1 VQENLK
7 MKKKTDHPA
16 EKSGLHPRNKH
27 RHRYDFSALTA
38 VCPELMPFVKMND
51 YGDESIDFF
60 NPKAVKLLN
69 TSLLKHFYG
78 LDYWD
83 IPENYLCPPIPGR
96 ADYLHHMAD
105 LLYEIKAETRINM
118 LPETE
123 KIRCLDIGVGA
134 NCVYPIIGNAEY
146 GWTFTGV
153 DIDPAAIEA
162 AQKIIDMNSF
172 LKEKIELRL
181 QKNSSHTFKGIIKK
195 EEFFDLT
202 ICNPPFHASFD
213 EAQSAA
219 KRKLSNLKEK
229 KIEKPVLNFQGQS
242 NELWCEGGELKFVGD
257 MIRESVAFKDS
268 CYWFST
274 LISKETSLKN
284 ALKILKS
291 VDAAEIK
298 IIPMEHGNKKSRI
311 VTWTFLTK
319 ERQRQW
325 QIQRNF

>member
-1 VQENLK
+1 

-27 RHRYDFSALTA
+27 RRRYDFSALTA
-38 VCPELMPFVKMND
+38 VCPELKPFIKMND
-51 YGDESIDFF
+51 YGDESLDFF
-60 NPKAVKLLN
+60 NPLAVKLLN

-105 LLYEIKAETRINM
+105 LLYEIKAETQINM

-123 KIRCLDIGVGA
+123 KVRCLDIGVGA
-134 NCVYPIIGNAEY
+134 NCVYPIIGNLEY

-153 DIDPAAIEA
+153 DIDPVALEA
-162 AQKIIDMNSF
+162 AAKIIERNSF
-172 LKEKIELRL
+172 LKGKIELRL
-181 QKNSSHTFKGIIKK
+181 QHNPENIFKEIIKSD
-195 EEFFDLT
+195 ELFDLS
-202 ICNPPFHASFD
+202 ICNPPFHASFE
-213 EAQSAA
+213 EAQAGTI
-219 KRKLSNLKEK
+219 RKLGNLKSK
-229 KIEKPVLNFQGQS
+229 RVLKPLLNFGGQS
-242 NELWCEGGELKFVGD
+242 NELWCDGGEVKFVGD
-257 MIRESVAFKDS
+257 MINQSKLFSDSV
-268 CYWFST
+268 YWFST

-291 VDAAEIK
+291 VDAEAVK

-311 VTWTFLTK
+311 VAWTFLTK
-319 ERQRQW
+319 EKQRQW
-325 QIQRNF
+325 QTQRNFRKAI

>member
-1 VQENLK
+1 

-27 RHRYDFSALTA
+27 RRRYDFSALTA
-38 VCPELMPFVKMND
+38 VCPELKPFIKIND
-51 YGDESIDFF
+51 YGDESLDFF
-60 NPKAVKLLN
+60 NPLAVKLLN

-96 ADYLHHMAD
+96 ADYLHHLAD
-105 LLYEIKAETRINM
+105 LLYEIKAESQTHM
-118 LPETE
+118 LPEGI
-123 KIRCLDIGVGA
+123 KVRCLDIGVGA
-134 NCVYPIIGNAEY
+134 NCVYPIIGNLEY

-153 DIDPAAIEA
+153 DIDPVALESAS
-162 AQKIIDMNSF
+162 KIIEMNSF
-172 LKEKIELRL
+172 LKGKIELRL
-181 QKNSSHTFKGIIKK
+181 QKNVSHTFKGIIKSD
-195 EEFFDLT
+195 ELFDLT
-202 ICNPPFHASFD
+202 ICNPPFHASYD

-219 KRKLSNLKEK
+219 KRKLSNLKGK

-242 NELWCEGGELKFVGD
+242 NELWCEGGEMKFVGD
-257 MIRESVAFKDS
+257 MIRESAVFKDS

-274 LISKETSLKN
+274 LISKEISLKN

-291 VDAAEIK
+291 VDAEAVK

-311 VTWTFLTK
+311 VAWTFLTK
-319 ERQRQW
+319 EKQRQW
-325 QIQRNF
+325 QIRRYFGNTL